1 MTPAADDGP
10 AHQAAAGPFRRILVA
25 WDGSADAVQTAAA
38 LAGDG
43 RSHVVA
49 LSVLSGAAPRESGS
63 AAGAGQSEHARRAE
77 LAFDAARATI
87 ARSSPARLTLHMIE
101 SPHIA
106 GSVCAYAADHGFDL
120 LVVGRHGDGGL
131 VHPKLG
137 HIAESVPASGPA
149 GAGQRPANAGYRRP
163 PGFGLGLAALSGSR
177 CPR

>member
-25 WDGSADAVQTAAA
+25 WDGSADAAAALRTAAA
-38 LAGDG
+38 MAGDG
-43 RSHVVA
+43 GSHVVA

-77 LAFDAARATI
+77 LAFEAARATI

-137 HIAESVPASGPA
+137 HIAESAVRACSIPVLLVSA
-149 GAGQRPANAGYRRP
+149 G
-163 PGFGLGLAALSGSR
+163 
-177 CPR
+177 